1 MAKSIELLLVESVEN
16 LGIVGDVVKVRTGYA
31 RNFLLPR
38 QVATTPSADLIK
50 SLQAKRA
57 QAEAEVARTRSQRA
71 ETVNKLNGY
80 SLELTRSC
88 NDQGILYGAVTQQEI
103 AAALV
108 AAGFGVR
115 PRDVRLSGAIKRV
128 DHYDIH
134 IKYETEL
141 ETWIKLDVKPDRV
154 LAKDE
159 KPEMDLDHKGRPIMI
174 MPETAEEKKKK
185 ADAEAKKA
193 AEKKTEDG
201 EEGAEGTEAGG
212 KTEKAPRA
220 NRERSERGER
230 GSSEKDA
237 KAKER
242 ADKAARRVAME
253 AEAMAPRKAGWGEAK
268 AALTADHAEKRPYK
282 KEDRKDDKKRR

>member
-1 MAKSIELLLVESVEN
+1 MAKSVELLLVESVEN
-16 LGIVGDVVKVRTGYA
+16 VGIVGDVVKVRTGFA

-38 QVATTPSADLIK
+38 ALATVPSDDLIK
-50 SLQAKRA
+50 SLQSKRA
-57 QAEAEVARTRSQRA
+57 QAEAEVSRTRSQRA
-71 ETVNKLNGY
+71 ETVEKLKGY
-80 SLELTRSC
+80 ALELTRSC

-134 IKYETEL
+134 VKFETEL

-159 KPEMDLDHKGRPIMI
+159 KPEMDLDAKGRPIMI
-174 MPETAEEKKKK
+174 MPETAEDKKKK

-193 AEKKTEDG
+193 AVKAAGKDG
-201 EEGAEGTEAGG
+201 EEGAEATDEKG
-212 KTEKAPRA
+212 EKAPRA
-220 NRERSERGER
+220 NRERSDRGER

-242 ADKAARRVAME
+242 ADKAARRLAME

-268 AALTADHAEKRPYK
+268 AALTADNAEKRPYK